1 MSGPAGSGAATGAG
15 ARSSFSMSTDGFP
28 GLVRHMAQKKKTE
41 DEMTSSSNGDGA
53 DVDAMHPSK
62 GLPSTGLKRN
72 TQEWKEA
79 NGETEH
85 DNGSKSTGHH
95 RNPSR
100 SGSTSSASSSSS
112 IPDNATGEDDPR
124 SMEQQKNDQEGAEGE
139 GPGRHEKLISNGNPI
154 TDSPESSPTSET
166 PPTVTNSNHGQ
177 SDTENVNSAPS
188 RRNQPNGK
196 HAESNGT
203 SNVNGKSQNDND
215 NDNRP
220 KLTIHRDRYDVDPE
234 ERAFR
239 RDSSPERKRTDELG
253 RRPDGLPGVKDEEFP
268 GPRNEIVLGP
278 RVGYMHYH
286 QHREPT
292 VQGVKN
298 GPILKVTADGEGEYP
313 PGQTPSTSRQH
324 SEQSVTRLR
333 NSNDLDTYERG
344 MGDTLAEGVW
354 RSALPAS
361 SSESDNGLTPRTG
374 EKSRRKSHNHARFSS
389 FRDEREDD
397 RNDRVKDRK
406 PGGEDG
412 EAAGAGA
419 GAGGDSSSSPEEAD
433 GHGNG
438 HGHGHGH
445 ETPTTEAAQKRWS
458 MLRHR
463 VVPSR
468 SSTNQGGTGGPTPGP
483 GKVSALAPT
492 VIASLPVT
500 TELFA
505 GQLPVMILKTWLDRD
520 EDGHR
525 AVPVLLGN
533 LRFRVGDSVGLRPG
547 NETGKEMFKLECE
560 YGDGAVKW
568 VIYRE
573 LRDFLSLH
581 AHYKAANF
589 GTSVGGLRASRKVD
603 IPDFP
608 KMSELFLASAEGV
621 SADKDRDRSR
631 HRPGKAE
638 YAQAS
643 RDALQQYLVE
653 LIRAVIFRP
662 ESNRL
667 CKFFELS
674 ALTLSLAP
682 RGGFQG
688 KAGFLKIPGSNA
700 SRRAN
705 QPGLAPTS
713 WKANREPKWFIVRD
727 SYFIATDGP
736 ECTDFYDVFLIDA
749 DFTIER
755 PKRYYRTGMHLLSG
769 HGSLKSLKHKG
780 DLMANAADDN
790 PNDID
795 TDNPFNRELIIASG
809 EGKGSKGQSM
819 HDDGEHHASQHTFSI
834 INSQRKLKL
843 VAKNA
848 RQMHQFIVSMER
860 IAAQCIWTGR
870 NRFDSFAPLRVNVA
884 AQWLVDGRDYFWNL
898 SRAIN
903 MAKDR
908 IYIHDWWISP
918 ELYLRRPGDERY
930 RLDNL
935 LKRKAEDGVKVF
947 IIIYNEVSDKT
958 TPVDSLYTKRTL
970 TNLHPNIM
978 VQRSPSHFQ
987 TGTFYWSHH
996 EKLCVI
1002 DETIAFMGGLD
1013 LCYGRWDTSQH
1024 ILTDDDHISPDGPDG
1039 PVWRGKDYSNERVME
1054 YANLDKPFEDM
1065 FDRTKV
1071 PRMPWHD
1078 VGLQIV
1084 GQPARDLCRHFVQRW
1099 NLLIR
1104 TKNHKRQMPF
1114 LLPAA
1119 DFTERELQ
1127 ELKLQ
1132 GTCEVQIC
1140 RSVGPWSMGTL
1151 TKIEHSIQNAYV
1163 KSIELSEHF
1172 VYIENQ
1178 FFITSTIV
1186 DGVQIE
1192 NQIGDALVER
1202 IIRAH
1207 REGTEWRACIVIP
1220 LLPGYTYPIDS
1231 GEASSVRL
1239 ILECQN
1245 RTISRGTHSIFSRLR
1260 KEGIDP
1266 DEYITFFSLRGW
1278 AKFKSGTL
1286 TTEQVYIHGK
1296 TMVVDDRL
1304 VLCGSANINERS
1316 QRGDRDSELLAVIR
1330 DTDMIDG
1337 TMAGRPFKV
1346 GRFAHTLRVR
1356 LMREHVG
1363 VDVDSIDED
1372 QLMSREPVADA
1383 DEIET
1388 WDPDHEQQS
1397 DDEERQGGITTIK
1410 ARTARDRLMR
1420 TFHDGVSSVTKG
1432 MSENAITN
1440 VKKAA
1445 DKVIHPV
1452 ARVVGNDTI
1461 AHHVIDDGDPSER
1474 EDLPPGGGKGSTAGF
1489 ASSIVPTL
1497 EEKTIFERRPSATH
1511 ANGKPLFDVLE
1522 ESEGG
1527 HGSPS
1532 EGGHGSKT
1540 SPGLQGDQD
1549 QQGSEPEEAKVPD
1562 SAKKDNLIS
1571 DGNPSAKKA
1580 GAPKI
1585 LSDPS
1590 ETEFYGAPANA
1601 QQSDDDLP
1609 NRDTQRTGEKE
1620 QDLAVKARKTLRK
1633 HLNAKVQ
1640 LSPWSMPTPTP
1651 KINPNRFH
1659 DPLDETFWKDMW
1671 VATAVHNTEIFRK
1684 VFRCIPDDL
1693 VTSWAQYKAFANH
1706 AEKFNKQPED
1716 IAAPGHDE
1724 PVKVTHNGPGTHG
1737 AGGGGSGGGQ
1747 VNGKDGS
1754 KGGSNSKGDS
1764 ASLSET
1770 RSPDVVDGKPKD
1782 HFSLKRDPT
1791 TKSKSP
1797 KLPDQ
1802 QQQPSSPPSATKST
1816 LEGVNVHPGSG
1827 GGSADNKSGKKPSA
1841 PDEAWAEWE
1850 REEME
1855 ELLGEVRGHLG
1866 E

>member
-1 MSGPAGSGAATGAG
+1 MSGPAGAGAAKGLLAG
-15 ARSSFSMSTDGFP
+15 NGGNGKGNGSFAS
-28 GLVRHMAQKKKTE
+28 LVHNMVEKKK
-41 DEMTSSSNGDGA
+41 SDGA
-53 DVDAMHPSK
+53 ANNDSLIGVIPSK

-72 TQEWKEA
+72 TKEWQEA
-79 NGETEH
+79 NGHGGEH
-85 DNGSKSTGHH
+85 KT
-95 RNPSR
+95 RSR
-100 SGSTSSASSSSS
+100 SSSASSASE
-112 IPDNATGEDDPR
+112 IPDSATKEEDARTDAER
-124 SMEQQKNDQEGAEGE
+124 ERQQEGAEGK
-139 GPGRHEKLISNGNPI
+139 GPGGHEHLVLNGHGGSNGHQF
-154 TDSPESSPTSET
+154 TDSPEASPTNEHPPDQST
-166 PPTVTNSNHGQ
+166 PSADKDAKNHLNGDDEEKQ
-177 SDTENVNSAPS
+177 KQEDHENKVELLTA
-188 RRNQPNGK
+188 RRG
-196 HAESNGT
+196 
-203 SNVNGKSQNDND
+203 
-215 NDNRP
+215 
-220 KLTIHRDRYDVDPE
+220 RYDIDPE
-234 ERAFR
+234 ERTDR
-239 RDSSPERKRTDELG
+239 RDSSRERQKTDEIG
-253 RRPDGLPGVKDEEFP
+253 RRPDGLPGVKDEEGP

-278 RVGYMHYH
+278 RISHMHYH
-286 QHREPT
+286 QHREST
-292 VQGVKN
+292 VYGVQN
-298 GPILKVTADGEGEYP
+298 GPILKVTPDGEGEYP
-313 PGQTPSTSRQH
+313 PGETPQPSRNASDVALSRQRTN
-324 SEQSVTRLR
+324 EKAT
-333 NSNDLDTYERG
+333 NDLEAYEKGISETLMEGTWRG
-344 MGDTLAEGVW
+344 
-354 RSALPAS
+354 ALPARQDS
-361 SSESDNGLTPRTG
+361 RSDSEF
-374 EKSRRKSHNHARFSS
+374 SRRRPHPRFSS
-389 FRDEREDD
+389 FRGSSTSASGSAEERDDHEHDRQGGSRRVDHPDQQDGDREEDD
-397 RNDRVKDRK
+397 HDHSELD
-406 PGGEDG
+406 
-412 EAAGAGA
+412 
-419 GAGGDSSSSPEEAD
+419 
-433 GHGNG
+433 
-438 HGHGHGH
+438 
-445 ETPTTEAAQKRWS
+445 TPAENAQKRWS
-458 MLRHR
+458 MIRNR
-463 VVPSR
+463 VLPSR
-468 SSTNQGGTGGPTPGP
+468 TATGQQGPGPGP
-483 GKVSALAPT
+483 GKVSALAPA
-492 VIASLPVT
+492 VIAALPVT
-500 TELFA
+500 TELMA
-505 GQLPVMILKTWLDRD
+505 GQLPVMMLKTWLDRD

-533 LRFRVGDSVGLRPG
+533 LRFRVGDSVGLKPSG
-547 NETGKEMFKLECE
+547 QTGKEMFKLECE

-573 LRDFLSLH
+573 LRDFVSLH

-589 GTSVGGLRASRKVD
+589 GTSVAGLRTSRRVE

-608 KMSELFLASAEGV
+608 RMSIPYLKKLQTQG
-621 SADKDRDRSR
+621 KDQQK
-631 HRPGKAE
+631 PVGKAE

-688 KAGFLKIPGSNA
+688 KAGFLKIPGGNV

-705 QPGLAPTS
+705 QPGLTPTS

-727 SYFIATDGP
+727 SYFIATSGP
-736 ECTDFYDVFLIDA
+736 EATDFYDVFLLDS

-769 HGSLKSLKHKG
+769 HGSIKSLARKGHSMADAADG
-780 DLMANAADDN
+780 DLNEV
-790 PNDID
+790 D

-809 EGKGSKGQSM
+809 EGKGSKGQQM
-819 HDDGEHHASQHTFSI
+819 HDDGEHHASQHTFTI
-834 INSQRKLKL
+834 MNSQRKLKL

-860 IAAQCIWTGR
+860 IAAQCVWTGR

-935 LKRKAEDGVKVF
+935 LKRKAEEGVKIF

-970 TNLHPNIM
+970 MGLHSNIM
-978 VQRSPSHFQ
+978 IQRSPSHFQ

-996 EKLCVI
+996 EKMCVI

-1024 ILTDDDHISPDGPDG
+1024 VLTDDDHSAPDGPDG
-1039 PVWRGKDYSNERVME
+1039 PVWRGKDYANERVME
-1054 YANLDKPFEDM
+1054 YASLDKPFEDM
-1065 FDRTKV
+1065 FDRNKV

-1104 TKNHKRQMPF
+1104 TKNHKMRMPF

-1119 DFTERELQ
+1119 DFTDRELHD
-1127 ELKLQ
+1127 LKLQ

-1163 KSIELSEHF
+1163 KSITLSEHF

-1178 FFITSTIV
+1178 FFITSTVV
-1186 DGVQIE
+1186 DGIRVE
-1192 NQIGDALVER
+1192 NQIGDALVDR

-1207 REGTEWRACIVIP
+1207 KEGTPWRACIVIP
-1220 LLPGYTYPIDS
+1220 LLPGYTYPIDA

-1245 RTISRGTHSIFSRLR
+1245 RTISRGTNSIFSRLR

-1266 DEYITFFSLRGW
+1266 NEYINFFSLRGW
-1278 AKFKSGTL
+1278 AKFKSGVL

-1296 TMVVDDRL
+1296 TMIVDDRL

-1316 QRGDRDSELLAVIR
+1316 QRGDRDSELLAVVR

-1337 TMAGRPFKV
+1337 TMAGKPFKV

-1356 LMREHVG
+1356 LMREHMG
-1363 VDVDSIDED
+1363 VDVDAIDED

-1383 DEIET
+1383 EEIET
-1388 WDPDHEQQS
+1388 WDPDHEQES
-1397 DDEERQGGITTIK
+1397 DDDQRRDGITTIR
-1410 ARTARDRLMR
+1410 ARTARDRLMA
-1420 TFHDGVSSVTKG
+1420 TVNSGLSSVTKG
-1432 MSENAITN
+1432 MSENAISN
-1440 VKKAA
+1440 VKKGA
-1445 DKVIHPV
+1445 DKLIHPV
-1452 ARVVGNDTI
+1452 ARVLGNDTI

-1474 EDLPPGGGKGSTAGF
+1474 EDIAPGDGKTAGF

-1497 EEKTIFERRPSATH
+1497 EEKTIFERRPSASH
-1511 ANGKPLFDVLE
+1511 ANGKPLFDLIE
-1522 ESEGG
+1522 ENEAGQGGAGGVGEHQEGV
-1527 HGSPS
+1527 
-1532 EGGHGSKT
+1532 
-1540 SPGLQGDQD
+1540 QGRTQ
-1549 QQGSEPEEAKVPD
+1549 SEPSEAKVPD
-1562 SAKKDNLIS
+1562 KAKETPLLND
-1571 DGNPSAKKA
+1571 DKA
-1580 GAPKI
+1580 ARKSGAPKMT
-1585 LSDPS
+1585 SQP
-1590 ETEFYGAPANA
+1590 
-1601 QQSDDDLP
+1601 
-1609 NRDTQRTGEKE
+1609 GEKE
-1620 QDLAVKARKTLRK
+1620 LYGTPANGHTEDDSLPNKDTDRTEDNEQGLAVKARKTLRK
-1633 HLNAKVQ
+1633 HLNAKVHV
-1640 LSPWSMPTPTP
+1640 SPWNMPTPTP

-1671 VATAVHNTEIFRK
+1671 TATAVHNTEIFRK

-1716 IAAPGHDE
+1716 IAAPGQDE

-1747 VNGKDGS
+1747 VGGGDG
-1754 KGGSNSKGDS
+1754 GN
-1764 ASLSET
+1764 APASET
-1770 RSPDVVDGKPKD
+1770 RSNDIVDGKPRD
-1782 HFSLKRDPT
+1782 VPLKREA
-1791 TKSKSP
+1791 SNKSP
-1797 KLPDQ
+1797 SGDR
-1802 QQQPSSPPSATKST
+1802 SGGDAFNDMTDS
-1816 LEGVNVHPGSG
+1816 VNVG
-1827 GGSADNKSGKKPSA
+1827 GPKKPSG
-1841 PDEAWAEWE
+1841 PDDAWHDWE

-1855 ELLGEVRGHLG
+1855 ELLGEIRGHLVIYPTRFL
-1866 E
+1866 EAEDLANNFLFNSDKILPLPIYD